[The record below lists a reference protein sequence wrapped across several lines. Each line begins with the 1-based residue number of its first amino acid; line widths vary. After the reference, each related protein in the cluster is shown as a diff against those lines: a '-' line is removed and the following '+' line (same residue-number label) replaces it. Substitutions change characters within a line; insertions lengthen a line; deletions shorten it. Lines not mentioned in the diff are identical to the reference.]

1 MFLDISKA
9 FDRVWRD
16 ELLPKLEQNG
26 VCGSFFQLIIRIL
39 SGRFQRIIL
48 NGQTIDL
55 ETIRAGVPTGF
66 NLRRLF
72 FLIHNDDLTN
82 NLKRNVKLF
91 ADDNSLFSEICDL

>member
-1 MFLDISKA
+1 MFLDICKA

-16 ELLPKLEQNG
+16 ELLLKLEQNG
-26 VCGSFFQLIIRIL
+26 VSGNFFQLIIRIL

-48 NGQTIDL
+48 NGQTIDW
-55 ETIRAGVPTGF
+55 ETISAGVPTGF
-66 NLRRLF
+66 NLRSLF
-72 FLIHNDDLTN
+72 FLIYNDDLTN